1 MKHKINKA
9 FIMENTPH
17 IEFEII
23 EWGSVKYIQSLAL
36 RYEVLR
42 KPLGLVFDPSIF
54 PEEKKE
60 IHLVANHGDWL
71 VGCMILTDTGNN
83 LKMRQV
89 AVANKYRRCRIGA
102 RMVALAEAK
111 AIEMGKQKMVLHA
124 RDSALDFYLSLGY
137 SIVGDRFEEVGIPHH
152 RMEKSFV

>member
-1 MKHKINKA
+1 
-9 FIMENTPH
+9 MENGPH
-17 IEFEII
+17 IECELI

-36 RYEVLR
+36 RHEVLR
-42 KPLGLVFDPSIF
+42 KPLGLIFDPAIF
-54 PEEKKE
+54 PEEKGD

-71 VGCMILTDTGNN
+71 VGCMILTEAGKD

-89 AVANKYRRCRIGA
+89 AVANKYRRNKVGA

-137 SIVGDRFEEVGIPHH
+137 YIVGDQFEEVGIPHH
-152 RMEKSFV
+152 RMEKAFV

>member
-1 MKHKINKA
+1 MG
-9 FIMENTPH
+9 NTPL

-42 KPLGLVFDPSIF
+42 KPLGMIFDPSIF
-54 PEEKKE
+54 IDEKVDL
-60 IHLVANHGDWL
+60 HLVANHGDWL
-71 VGCMILTDTGNN
+71 VGCMILTEAGND

-102 RMVALAEAK
+102 RMVVLAEAK

-124 RDSALDFYLSLGY
+124 RDSALDFYVSLGY
-137 SIVGDRFEEVGIPHH
+137 SIVGDQFEEVGIPHQ

>member
-1 MKHKINKA
+1 
-9 FIMENTPH
+9 MENGPH
-17 IEFEII
+17 IECELIK
-23 EWGSVKYIQSLAL
+23 WGSVKYIQSLAL
-36 RYEVLR
+36 RHEVLR
-42 KPLGLVFDPSIF
+42 KPLGMIFDPAIF
-54 PEEKKE
+54 PEEKGD

-71 VGCMILTDTGNN
+71 VGCMILTEAGND

-89 AVANKYRRCRIGA
+89 AVANKYRRNKVGA

-137 SIVGDRFEEVGIPHH
+137 NIVGDQFEEVGIPHH

>member
-1 MKHKINKA
+1 
-9 FIMENTPH
+9 MENGPH
-17 IEFEII
+17 IECELI

-36 RYEVLR
+36 RHEVLR
-42 KPLGLVFDPSIF
+42 KPLGLIFDPAIF
-54 PEEKKE
+54 PEEKGD

-71 VGCMILTDTGNN
+71 VGCMILTEAGND

-89 AVANKYRRCRIGA
+89 AVANKYRRNKVGA
-102 RMVALAEAK
+102 RMVALAEVK

-137 SIVGDRFEEVGIPHH
+137 NIVGDQFEEVGIPHH

>member
-1 MKHKINKA
+1 MG
-9 FIMENTPH
+9 NTPL

-23 EWGSVKYIQSLAL
+23 EWGSVKYNQSLAL
-36 RYEVLR
+36 RHEVLR
-42 KPLGLVFDPSIF
+42 KPLGMIFDPSIF
-54 PEEKKE
+54 IEEKVDL
-60 IHLVANHGDWL
+60 HLVANHGDWL
-71 VGCMILTDTGNN
+71 VGCMILTDTGND

-137 SIVGDRFEEVGIPHH
+137 SIVGDQFEEVGIPHQ

>member
-1 MKHKINKA
+1 
-9 FIMENTPH
+9 MENGPQ
-17 IEFEII
+17 IECELID
-23 EWGSVKYIQSLAL
+23 WGSVKYIQSLAL
-36 RYEVLR
+36 RHEVLR
-42 KPLGLVFDPSIF
+42 KPLGMIFDPAIF
-54 PEEKKE
+54 PEEKGD

-71 VGCMILTDTGNN
+71 VGCMILTEAGND

-89 AVANKYRRCRIGA
+89 AVANKYRRNKVGA

-137 SIVGDRFEEVGIPHH
+137 YIVGDQFEEVGIPHH
-152 RMEKSFV
+152 RMEKAFV

>member
-1 MKHKINKA
+1 MGNKP
-9 FIMENTPH
+9 F
-17 IEFEII
+17 IEFEFI

-36 RYEVLR
+36 RHEVLR
-42 KPLGLVFDPSIF
+42 KPLRMVFDPAIF
-54 PEEKKE
+54 PEEKCD

-71 VGCMILTDTGNN
+71 VGCMILTESGND

-89 AVANKYRRCRIGA
+89 AVANKYRRNKVGA
-102 RMVALAEAK
+102 RMVASAEAK
-111 AIEMGKQKMVLHA
+111 AIEMGKENMILHA

-137 SIVGDRFEEVGIPHH
+137 SIVGDQFEEVGIPHH

>member
-1 MKHKINKA
+1 
-9 FIMENTPH
+9 MENGPH
-17 IEFEII
+17 IECELI

-36 RYEVLR
+36 RHEVLR
-42 KPLGLVFDPSIF
+42 KPLGLIFDPAIF
-54 PEEKKE
+54 PEEKGD

-71 VGCMILTDTGNN
+71 VGCMILTEAGND

-89 AVANKYRRCRIGA
+89 AVANKYRRNKVGA
-102 RMVALAEAK
+102 RMVALAEVK

-137 SIVGDRFEEVGIPHH
+137 YIVGDQFEEVGIPHH
-152 RMEKSFV
+152 RMEKAFV

>member
-1 MKHKINKA
+1 
-9 FIMENTPH
+9 MENGPH
-17 IEFEII
+17 IECELIK
-23 EWGSVKYIQSLAL
+23 WGSVKYIQSLAL
-36 RYEVLR
+36 RHDVLR
-42 KPLGLVFDPSIF
+42 KPLGMIFDPAIF
-54 PEEKKE
+54 PEEKGD

-71 VGCMILTDTGNN
+71 VGCMILTEAGND

-89 AVANKYRRCRIGA
+89 AVANKYRRNKVGA

-137 SIVGDRFEEVGIPHH
+137 YIVGDQFEEVGIPHH
-152 RMEKSFV
+152 RMEKAFV

>member
-1 MKHKINKA
+1 MKLRINKA
-9 FIMENTPH
+9 LIMENGPY
-17 IEFEII
+17 IECELI

-36 RYEVLR
+36 RHEVLR
-42 KPLGLVFDPSIF
+42 KPLGMIFDPAIF
-54 PEEKKE
+54 PEEKGD

-71 VGCMILTDTGNN
+71 VGCMILTEAGND

-89 AVANKYRRCRIGA
+89 AVANKYRRNKVGA

-137 SIVGDRFEEVGIPHH
+137 YIVGDQFEEVGIPHH
-152 RMEKSFV
+152 RMEKAFV

>member
-1 MKHKINKA
+1 
-9 FIMENTPH
+9 MENGPH
-17 IEFEII
+17 IECELI

-36 RYEVLR
+36 RHEVLR
-42 KPLGLVFDPSIF
+42 KPLGLIFDPAIF
-54 PEEKKE
+54 PEEKGD

-71 VGCMILTDTGNN
+71 VGCMILTEAGND

-89 AVANKYRRCRIGA
+89 AVANKYRRNKVGA

-137 SIVGDRFEEVGIPHH
+137 YIVGDQFEEVGIPHH
-152 RMEKSFV
+152 RMEKAFV

>member
-1 MKHKINKA
+1 
-9 FIMENTPH
+9 MENGPH
-17 IEFEII
+17 IECELID
-23 EWGSVKYIQSLAL
+23 WGSVKYIQSLAL
-36 RYEVLR
+36 RHEVLR
-42 KPLGLVFDPSIF
+42 KPLGMIFDPAIF
-54 PEEKKE
+54 PEEKGD

-71 VGCMILTDTGNN
+71 VGCMILTEAGND

-89 AVANKYRRCRIGA
+89 AVANKYRRNKVGA

-137 SIVGDRFEEVGIPHH
+137 YIVGDKFEEVGIPHH
-152 RMEKSFV
+152 RMEKAFV